1 MLRAWRAVPG
11 AVGAAS
17 RLRPHG
23 EHDFGVIEQ
32 AGVCYFW
39 KIDYYDLLHRY
50 ALPDAVDPTATHRG
64 LTITRADGY

>member
-1 MLRAWRAVPG
+1 M
-11 AVGAAS
+11 
-17 RLRPHG
+17 
-23 EHDFGVIEQ
+23 IEQ